1 MHRCL
6 RGDGDTSGIGIDNEL
21 DDINE
26 SVQHLGHDDKT
37 HMEVINE
44 EMNKDQ
50 PSISNQQEMIS
61 NSMPPKELR
70 DVSSHPLKLIICNPC
85 CSVHRLEWWVC
96 LLELK
101 GFGLNNNIMIWES
114 HHLVSWSLGN
124 LLFVRVWA
132 GGLVMQGEDTSPSVH
147 PTYGKLH
154 YWLIVIISRVS
165 ICWSHFRFK
174 TYLPSWESLYII
186 GLNPNCSR
194 V

>member
-85 CSVHRLEWWVC
+85 CSVHGLE
-96 LLELK
+96 
-101 GFGLNNNIMIWES
+101 
-114 HHLVSWSLGN
+114 
-124 LLFVRVWA
+124 
-132 GGLVMQGEDTSPSVH
+132 
-147 PTYGKLH
+147 
-154 YWLIVIISRVS
+154 
-165 ICWSHFRFK
+165 
-174 TYLPSWESLYII
+174 
-186 GLNPNCSR
+186 
-194 V
+194 